1 MLEKGTCIH
10 SLHLH
15 PPDDFAR
22 PILCIDNDH
31 KERLTQCL
39 MARYGFLITRSHA
52 PSHLIGKNI
61 SSTGIADI
69 NDHTRCAPRHKY
81 SYDHKKKTQE
91 MEGGRYKKLTFM
103 LYHASN
109 HCSTIRCPLLLILLP
124 LRTHTPVHLFK
135 LPNTFAMAYKLNHS
149 NLCHNDDATV
159 ISFDKWLLHPLFVST
174 DAFLWPLL
182 QRSGWRM
189 S

>member
-1 MLEKGTCIH
+1 MHPLPSSSSSWWFCPTDTLHWQWPQRAFDTVPDGTLRI
-10 SLHLH
+10 
-15 PPDDFAR
+15 PYYQVAR
-22 PILCIDNDH
+22 
-31 KERLTQCL
+31 
-39 MARYGFLITRSHA
+39 S
-52 PSHLIGKNI
+52 I
-61 SSTGIADI
+61 SSHWEEYLKYRHCRYKWPY
-69 NDHTRCAPRHKY
+69 HTRCAPRHKY

-124 LRTHTPVHLFK
+124 LRTHIPVHLFK

-159 ISFDKWLLHPLFVST
+159 ISFDKWFLHPLFVST